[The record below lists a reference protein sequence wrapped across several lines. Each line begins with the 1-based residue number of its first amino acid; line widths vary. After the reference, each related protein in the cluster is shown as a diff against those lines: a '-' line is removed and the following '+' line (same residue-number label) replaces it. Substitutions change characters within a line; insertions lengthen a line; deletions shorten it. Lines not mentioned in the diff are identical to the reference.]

1 MATETRSAQPSGRNV
16 LEELDSR
23 IPTGFYWYL
32 AVLACIG
39 GFLFGYDT
47 SNIGSALAFIPYH
60 LSSFATGYLVAGA
73 SLGAAVGALVAGP
86 VTDRFGRKV
95 LLITDAAF
103 YAAGAILSA
112 VTVDAG
118 MLLASRTLIGLA
130 IGADSAIATAYI
142 AEFAPRS
149 RRGQLSIIQQW
160 MITVGILVSY
170 LVAVIILKVAPGS
183 AGGADWR
190 LILGLGGIPA
200 LVAVALRSHMPES
213 PRWLM
218 LHGRYDDTRKAF
230 GRLGMDVSDDEV
242 RQAADQLAGQEQQ
255 RRRKTQWTAGV
266 RRALIVVCVFFIFQQ
281 ITGINVPFYYGPTLL
296 GPLFQTGHGAH
307 SAVNA
312 AVAGVEVTAI
322 LGAVNVIATYFAFR
336 WIDKFGRRPLAIGG
350 YAGMSVFILLAALGV
365 AFLTDIPKTVVV
377 MVGFSFFIT
386 SFAIGVGGTGWLI
399 QGEVFP
405 TAVRGRAAAIGASV
419 DWLANYALIEAFPAW
434 HESIGLGWVMVCFA
448 VLCIVAIGFVYRFLP
463 ETKGLSVEQ
472 AVHVFEKEAAG
483 SGAPPRPRFPGRRP
497 GSQPGQ
503 A

>member
-1 MATETRSAQPSGRNV
+1 MVSETRPAEPSGSSV
-16 LEELDSR
+16 LEQLDSR

-47 SNIGSALAFIPYH
+47 SNIGSALGFIPYH

-73 SLGAAVGALVAGP
+73 SLGAAVGALLAGP
-86 VTDRFGRKV
+86 LTDRFGRKV
-95 LLITDAAF
+95 LLVSDAAI
-103 YAAGAILSA
+103 YAIGAILSA

-130 IGADSAIATAYI
+130 IGADSAIATSYI

-170 LVAVIILKVAPGS
+170 LVAVIVLKAAPHS

-200 LVAVALRSHMPES
+200 LVAVALRSKMPES

-218 LHGRYDDTRKAF
+218 LNKRYDDTREAF
-230 GRLGMDVSDDEV
+230 GRLGMDVTTDEV
-242 RQAADQLAGQEQQ
+242 RQAAEELAGQERQ
-255 RRRKTQWTAGV
+255 RRGKTAWTAGV

-281 ITGINVPFYYGPTLL
+281 ITGINVPFYYGPTILSGFFL
-296 GPLFQTGHGAH
+296 NGH
-307 SAVNA
+307 SAVSA

-322 LGAVNVIATYFAFR
+322 LGAVNVVATYFAFR
-336 WIDKFGRRPLAIGG
+336 WIDKVGRRPLAIWG
-350 YAGMSVFILLAALGV
+350 YVGMTVFVLVAAAGV
-365 AFLTDIPKTVVV
+365 AFLTDLPKTVVV

-405 TAVRGRAAAIGASV
+405 TAVRGRAAAIGACV

-434 HESIGLGWVMVCFA
+434 HNAIGLAWVMVCFA
-448 VLCIVAIGFVYRFLP
+448 VLCVVAIGFVYRFLP

-472 AVHVFEKEAAG
+472 AVRVFERQAEGEAG
-483 SGAPPRPRFPGRRP
+483 PSV
-497 GSQPGQ
+497 S
-503 A
+503 